1 MNDLSCVNI
10 SIDGK
15 KVNSSLIEK
24 SKRKSTKFKK
34 ISEKKNKSSFKD
46 EIPSK
51 RKKKSLSKS
60 LKEKSVEGLD
70 LAEGNKF
77 N

>member
-1 MNDLSCVNI
+1 MNGLSCDNI

-15 KVNSSLIEK
+15 KGNTPLIEK
-24 SKRKSTKFKK
+24 SKRKSTKLKK
-34 ISEKKNKSSFKD
+34 RSEQKNKSNYKD

-60 LKEKSVEGLD
+60 LKEKTDEGLE